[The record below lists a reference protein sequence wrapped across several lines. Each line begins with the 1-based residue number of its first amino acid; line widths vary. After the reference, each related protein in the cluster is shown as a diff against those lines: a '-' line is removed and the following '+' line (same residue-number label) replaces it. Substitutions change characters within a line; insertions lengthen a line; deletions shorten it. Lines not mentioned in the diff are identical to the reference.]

1 MVSAKD
7 VLKWKEFVAE
17 MLGTFIL
24 TLVGKSAAV
33 SLASNENPGIAHG
46 LGCVAAGLGVMIG
59 ILVTGKSS
67 GAHVNPQVSV
77 AFALTG
83 DLAPLSLPAY
93 LLGQFL
99 GAGAAALVVLLLYQ
113 DTLFFSSHITTE
125 TALAALASSP
135 GVAQSTSSLIFD
147 QVIASCLLQLVNACV
162 KEQGHQPGGLLVGCS
177 VIGLSLAFGPI
188 AGAAM
193 NPAADFMPR
202 LVSYLAGNGKA
213 FSHLD
218 LGSLGSL
225 PFWTLPFLLPYLG
238 GALAGM
244 LYKYGIVQLG
254 GRGKLQA
261 DDV

>member
-1 MVSAKD
+1 MVAAKD
-7 VLKWKEFVAE
+7 LLKWREFVAE

-24 TLVGKSAAV
+24 TLVGKAAAV
-33 SLASNENPGIAHG
+33 SLASVETPGVAHG
-46 LGCVAAGLGVMIG
+46 LGSVAAGLGVMIG

-93 LLGQFL
+93 ILGQFL
-99 GAGAAALVVLLLYQ
+99 GAGAAAALVLVLYLDVL
-113 DTLFFSSHITTE
+113 TPA
-125 TALAALASSP
+125 ALAAMASSP
-135 GVAQSTSSLIFD
+135 GVTQSTFPLIVD
-147 QVIASCLLQLVNACV
+147 QVVASCLLQLVNACV

-177 VIGLSLAFGPI
+177 VIGLSLAFGPV

-202 LVSYLAGNGKA
+202 LVSFLAGNQSA
-213 FSHLD
+213 FNQF
-218 LGSLGSL
+218 GSL

-238 GALAGM
+238 GALAGFV
-244 LYKYGIVQLG
+244 YKYGIVHLG
-254 GRGKLQA
+254 GRAKAKVQP
-261 DDV
+261 DSV

>member
-1 MVSAKD
+1 MVAAKEI
-7 VLKWKEFVAE
+7 LKWREFVAE

-24 TLVGKSAAV
+24 TLVGKAAAV
-33 SLASNENPGIAHG
+33 SLSSVENLAVAHG
-46 LGCVAAGLGVMIG
+46 LGSVAAGLGVMIG

-99 GAGAAALVVLLLYQ
+99 GAGAAAALVLVLYLDAL
-113 DTLFFSSHITTE
+113 TPA
-125 TALAALASSP
+125 ALAAMASSP
-135 GVAQSTSSLIFD
+135 GVAESTFPLIVD
-147 QVIASCLLQLVNACV
+147 QVVASCLLQLVNACV

-177 VIGLSLAFGPI
+177 VIGLSLAFGPV

-202 LVSYLAGNGKA
+202 LVSFLAGNQSA
-213 FSHLD
+213 FEHF
-218 LGSLGSL
+218 GSL

-238 GALAGM
+238 GALAG
-244 LYKYGIVQLG
+244 LVYKYGIVELG
-254 GRGKLQA
+254 GRAKVEA
-261 DDV
+261 DNV

>member
-24 TLVGKSAAV
+24 TLVGKAAAV
-33 SLASNENPGIAHG
+33 SLASSENPGIAHG

-113 DTLFFSSHITTE
+113 DTVPFPLG
-125 TALAALASSP
+125 ALASSP
-135 GVAQSTSSLIFD
+135 GVAQSATSLIFD
-147 QVIASCLLQLVNACV
+147 QVVASCLLQLVNACV

-202 LVSYLAGNGKA
+202 LVSYIAGNHKA
-213 FSHLD
+213 FGHF
-218 LGSLGSL
+218 GSV